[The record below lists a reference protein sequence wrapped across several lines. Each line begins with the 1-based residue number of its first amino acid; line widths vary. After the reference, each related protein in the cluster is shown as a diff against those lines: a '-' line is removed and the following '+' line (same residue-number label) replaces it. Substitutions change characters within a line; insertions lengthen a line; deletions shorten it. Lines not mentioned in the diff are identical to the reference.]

1 MYDITQAVADAYMH
15 QERTICITLY
25 PKTRPLWIQDHH
37 FDMISTVFYPIYRTL
52 RQSEFRCLML
62 LFVDPITP
70 ITPINWD
77 AYARVSPLVIRYTLL
92 CQRVE
97 FTCCF
102 S

>member
-1 MYDITQAVADAYMH
+1 MYDITQAVADAYMQ
-15 QERTICITLY
+15 QERSIRITLI
-25 PKTRPLWIQDHH
+25 PKTRPLWIQEHH

-52 RQSEFRCLML
+52 RHSEFRCLML
-62 LFVDPITP
+62 LFVDPNTP
-70 ITPINWD
+70 NNWD
-77 AYARVSPLVIRYTLL
+77 TYARVTPLVIRYMLL

>member
-15 QERTICITLY
+15 QERTIGITLY
-25 PKTRPLWIQDHH
+25 PKKRPLWIQDHH

-52 RQSEFRCLML
+52 RHSEFRCLML

-70 ITPINWD
+70 INWD
-77 AYARVSPLVIRYTLL
+77 AYARVSRLVIRYTLL
-92 CQRVE
+92 CQGVE